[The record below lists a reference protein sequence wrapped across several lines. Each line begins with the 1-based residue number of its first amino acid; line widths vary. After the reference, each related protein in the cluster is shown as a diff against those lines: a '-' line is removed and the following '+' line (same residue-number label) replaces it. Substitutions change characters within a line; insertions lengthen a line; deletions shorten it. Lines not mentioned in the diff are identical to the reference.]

1 MSAVVRAVLLNR
13 IVGKVDGIIIKVV
26 MSHRVLIAGQAQIA
40 LPVKVRLKRNLL
52 KEIDFFIVVK
62 EDPDSDVEFT
72 AIDQSRLL
80 DVLLNYKCSRFD
92 ASLSVTSIMMVLYVS
107 FFTDHGLGLDNWHFV
122 FTLL

>member
-80 DVLLNYKCSRFD
+80 YVLLNYKCSRFD
-92 ASLSVTSIMMVLYVS
+92 AGLSVTSIMMVLYVS
-107 FFTDHGLGLDNWHFV
+107 IFTDHGLGLDN
-122 FTLL
+122 